1 MQNCKRF
8 RPTHGKGLTLRAMM
22 LLMLLLSL
30 AGCSNN
36 SQISASSSSDIPP
49 LSPLAIQPQKPEF
62 CLPTCSQS
70 LSKEIDSWQI
80 MLTRQERR
88 D

>member
-8 RPTHGKGLTLRAMM
+8 RPTHSKELMLRAMM
-22 LLMLLLSL
+22 LSMLLLSL
-30 AGCSNN
+30 AGCSNS

-49 LSPLAIQPQKPEF
+49 LSPLAIQPQIPEF
-62 CLPTCSQS
+62 CLPTCSQN
-70 LSKEIDSWQI
+70 LSKEIDNWQI
-80 MLTRQERR
+80 MLTRQERL

>member
-8 RPTHGKGLTLRAMM
+8 RLTHSKGLMLRAMM

-30 AGCSNN
+30 AGCNSN
-36 SQISASSSSDIPP
+36 SQTSASSSSDIPP

-62 CLPTCSQS
+62 CLETCSAN
-70 LSKEIDSWQI
+70 LSKEIDNWQI
-80 MLTRQERR
+80 TLTGQERR

>member
-8 RPTHGKGLTLRAMM
+8 RPTHSKGLMLRVMM

-49 LSPLAIQPQKPEF
+49 LSPLATQPQKPEF
-62 CLPTCSQS
+62 CSPTCSQH
-70 LSKEIDSWQI
+70 LSKEIDNWQI
-80 MLTRQERR
+80 MLTGQEKQ

>member
-8 RPTHGKGLTLRAMM
+8 RLTHSKGLMLRAMM
-22 LLMLLLSL
+22 LLMLPLSL

-36 SQISASSSSDIPP
+36 LQTSASNSSDIPP

-62 CLPTCSQS
+62 CLPSCSQN
-70 LSKEIDSWQI
+70 LSKEIDNWQI
-80 MLTRQERR
+80 TLTEQERR

>member
-8 RPTHGKGLTLRAMM
+8 RPTHSKGLMPRAMM

-30 AGCSNN
+30 AGCSNS
-36 SQISASSSSDIPP
+36 SQISASSLSDIPP

-62 CLPTCSQS
+62 CLETCSAN
-70 LSKEIDSWQI
+70 LSKEIDNWQI
-80 MLTRQERR
+80 MLTGQEKQ

>member
-1 MQNCKRF
+1 MQNYKRF
-8 RPTHGKGLTLRAMM
+8 RPTHSKGLMLRAMT
-22 LLMLLLSL
+22 LSMLLLSL
-30 AGCSNN
+30 AGCSNS
-36 SQISASSSSDIPP
+36 SQISASNSSDIPP

-62 CLPTCSQS
+62 CSQTCSQS

-80 MLTRQERR
+80 TLTGQEKQ